1 MALSARA
8 IDVAGNEA
16 ELAYLLVRPLVRE
29 LRIRH
34 KKPVFHAKAWP
45 GELETLSED
54 LWSQTLKAQS
64 TKDSANLD
72 VADEIAVDMAA
83 SECVSRAGY
92 RPLSGISYLRKLSGK
107 REESWSKWF
116 FERSIGLDYRLERFS
131 ALLDEALAK
140 DKFPAGKTSNPKRF
154 ATASRYWNL
163 MP

>member
-1 MALSARA
+1 
-8 IDVAGNEA
+8 
-16 ELAYLLVRPLVRE
+16 VRPLVRE
-29 LRIRH
+29 LRLRH
-34 KKPVFHAKAWP
+34 KKPAFHAKAWP
-45 GELETLSED
+45 RELEALSED

-64 TKDSANLD
+64 TKDSENLD
-72 VADEIAVDMAA
+72 VADEIAVDLAA

-107 REESWSKWF
+107 RGESWSKWF
-116 FERSIGLDYRLERFS
+116 FERTIGLDYRLERFS

-163 MP
+163 IP